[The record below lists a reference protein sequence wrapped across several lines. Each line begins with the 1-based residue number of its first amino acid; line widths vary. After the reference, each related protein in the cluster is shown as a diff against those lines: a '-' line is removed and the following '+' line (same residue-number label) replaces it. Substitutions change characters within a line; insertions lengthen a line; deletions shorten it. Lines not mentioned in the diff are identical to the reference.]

1 VMEINYM
8 LAYGSG
14 EASLRLLWR
23 FGLLDILLPF
33 QVDDDSLFYFRKL
46 SHGMLA

>member
-1 VMEINYM
+1 MEIDYM

-14 EASLRLLWR
+14 EASLRLLWK

-33 QVDDDSLFYFRKL
+33 QVDVHYALNFS
-46 SHGMLA
+46 SIME